1 MSAGDPPPSLLL
13 VTRLIVFV
21 DVCVSVLTPGWERG
35 GHVLMNPITK
45 SQIRPDEYFNFPK
58 KSINSNSKFQNFFQ
72 KNWRMLEKM
81 NPSPGIK
88 KKKRKT

>member
-35 GHVLMNPITK
+35 GGHVLMNPITK

-58 KSINSNSKFQNFFQ
+58 KINQFKFQIPKFFP
-72 KNWRMLEKM
+72 KKLE
-81 NPSPGIK
+81 NVGEDEPFP
-88 KKKRKT
+88 RN